1 MVYGKDP
8 RKKLTPWHTK
18 VNDATFELAVS
29 DPDILLQLRQELIKA
44 AQQKVREQGYRFIKG
59 KSRSKHTPNPD
70 ESLPPPPKHP
80 KVNETIRNK
89 KITEF
94 QDVKNLKDRLSYKE
108 KQRDQ
113 DTQSVNYKL
122 CDQLTE
128 EISVKK
134 QLRQVERELSEW
146 TRKQNKSQWYL
157 QRKKNQNS
165 STSTPG
171 DSESDDSVLPASSP
185 GSDVLFPLSSSHDH
199 SSPGTVPTM
208 PTATS
213 TVLLPKTSTPS
224 SSMYPP
230 SATPTLNVDSP
241 THEHPPDPDP
251 IVVEDSA
258 NQALATPSSTPSAP
272 TTTPTLYVNLS
283 KEPAV
288 FFCLDGLNRGARDGV
303 VGVV

>member
-1 MVYGKDP
+1 MQDINERQREYVRRQAMVYGKDP

-18 VNDATFELAVS
+18 VNDAAFELAVS
-29 DPDILLQLRQELIKA
+29 DPDILLQPRQELTKA
-44 AQQKVREQGYRFIKG
+44 AQQKVREQGYRFVKG

-70 ESLPPPPKHP
+70 ESSPPPSKRP

-89 KITEF
+89 KITEL
-94 QDVKNLKDRLSYKE
+94 QEDVKDLKDRLSYKE

-113 DTQSVNYKL
+113 ATQSMNYKL

-128 EISVKK
+128 EMTSVKK

-185 GSDVLFPLSSSHDH
+185 GSDVLSPLSSTHDH
-199 SSPGTVPTM
+199 S
-208 PTATS
+208 
-213 TVLLPKTSTPS
+213 
-224 SSMYPP
+224 
-230 SATPTLNVDSP
+230 
-241 THEHPPDPDP
+241 
-251 IVVEDSA
+251 
-258 NQALATPSSTPSAP
+258 
-272 TTTPTLYVNLS
+272 
-283 KEPAV
+283 
-288 FFCLDGLNRGARDGV
+288 
-303 VGVV
+303 